1 MAGYRCCAHKC
12 HFSNRHHSG
21 DGNCARE
28 YAVVHSF
35 YGLFTIIISTLSSG
49 YILCNVWI
57 SKHRLLKDERVDT
70 QRTPILC
77 HFFFFFSISIAHIV
91 NSKCSSHEK
100 WLAQH
105 VKFQDGDMTLNESIP
120 DLDLTI
126 LSVDTSVIMPD

>member
-1 MAGYRCCAHKC
+1 MKE
-12 HFSNRHHSG
+12 SIHSERQFF
-21 DGNCARE
+21 A
-28 YAVVHSF
+28 
-35 YGLFTIIISTLSSG
+35 IS
-49 YILCNVWI
+49 
-57 SKHRLLKDERVDT
+57 
-70 QRTPILC
+70 
-77 HFFFFFSISIAHIV
+77 FFFFSISIAHIV